1 MLILRAIKKV
11 TYVLLPLAWRK
22 GLAIWLD
29 RQSWLANRHELSML
43 LIRDWAEKDVNAY
56 HKFLW
61 SEHLGYAKL
70 YDSANSFGAEKI
82 LPSRRLLFEDLL
94 ACLQDQGLDPA
105 RDVRSIFEVGCSQGY
120 LLRYAETELFPAA
133 TEIAGIDIDGTAIEA
148 GKAYLTQQGSKIR
161 LERAD
166 MSDLANVLG
175 KKSYDVILCAGVLL
189 YLKQPAAEEVVR
201 TMVGH
206 ARYVV
211 AIAGIGHP
219 VCDNALLT
227 ASEQRPWD
235 AGMIHNIDAMVEKA
249 GGKVLLR
256 RWEGAREIN
265 GQRIH
270 FVFASGEVPVA
281 ALKPASSPA
290 AR

>member
-1 MLILRAIKKV
+1 MPILRAIKKA
-11 TYVLLPLAWRK
+11 TYAMLPLAWRK
-22 GLAIWLD
+22 RLAVWLD
-29 RQSWLANRHELSML
+29 RQSWLTNRHEWSML
-43 LIRDWAEKDVNAY
+43 LIRDWAEKDVDAY

-70 YDSANSFGAEKI
+70 YDSANSFGTEKI

-120 LLRYAETELFPAA
+120 LLRYAETQLFPAA

-175 KKSYDVILCAGVLL
+175 EKSYDVILCAGVLL

-201 TMVGH
+201 TMVRH

-219 VCDNALLT
+219 ERDNTVLT

-249 GGKVLLR
+249 GGKVLQR

-270 FVFASGEVPVA
+270 FVFTSGKVPVA
-281 ALKPASSPA
+281 LRPASSPA
-290 AR
+290 TR